1 MESYGAILRE
11 AREQKGL
18 TVSQVAKATSISDA
32 YIKALEEEDVRAFP
46 GEPYLVGFLRN
57 YSNYLGTNSEELIR
71 YYNAVKI
78 QESPV
83 PVELLEKHT
92 PKFVAPLIITLCS
105 FLLIGLGIFIYFG
118 VLKVPERK
126 AAKAQEALES
136 TKSHQYEFTGEV
148 KNVRL
153 YKEDQ
158 ILLQSTESEGKIV
171 LTVRDTKGSLSI
183 DTPSGMQVVE
193 LSEERGIDVNGDNIP
208 DIILYVSDV
217 DMKDGTRGAEV
228 RMLSTGSGYT
238 EFISVDTS
246 ADEDNAESGNIV
258 VSNSS
263 TEGNARTVIKEDTRA
278 YPFTV
283 NISFRGSC
291 VLRYQSD
298 RKDFV
303 EDYFHTG
310 DTISVSSQNGFRI
323 WASNISVLKLQV
335 VAGLG
340 TYDIGVGKAG
350 EIEVEDIKWVRDS
363 DGMYRLVVEKLD

>member
-32 YIKALEEEDVRAFP
+32 YIKALEEEEVRAFP

-105 FLLIGLGIFIYFG
+105 FLLVGLGIFIYFG

>member
-105 FLLIGLGIFIYFG
+105 FLLVGLGIFIYFG

-246 ADEDNAESGNIV
+246 ANEDNSEAGNIV

>member
-1 MESYGAILRE
+1 MNHIAVGER
-11 AREQKGL
+11 RFGL
-18 TVSQVAKATSISDA
+18 
-32 YIKALEEEDVRAFP
+32 
-46 GEPYLVGFLRN
+46 
-57 YSNYLGTNSEELIR
+57 
-71 YYNAVKI
+71 
-78 QESPV
+78 
-83 PVELLEKHT
+83 
-92 PKFVAPLIITLCS
+92 
-105 FLLIGLGIFIYFG
+105 
-118 VLKVPERK
+118 
-126 AAKAQEALES
+126 
-136 TKSHQYEFTGEV
+136 KSAG
-148 KNVRL
+148 
-153 YKEDQ
+153 
-158 ILLQSTESEGKIV
+158 G
-171 LTVRDTKGSLSI
+171 
-183 DTPSGMQVVE
+183 
-193 LSEERGIDVNGDNIP
+193 EERGIDVNGDNIP

-246 ADEDNAESGNIV
+246 ADEDNSEAGNIV

>member
-105 FLLIGLGIFIYFG
+105 FLLVGLGIFIYFG

-246 ADEDNAESGNIV
+246 ADEDNSEAGNIV